1 MARTTYSG
9 YYAPLTLDEV
19 LTVRNRLAKSAL
31 GSNDFGGHSPIDPN
45 KLASAVERQNTGMT
59 DVNGVFRQKYER
71 PHEKVATLFY
81 GIAKNHAFENGN
93 KRTALVC
100 GLVSLERNGFDLCNT
115 SEEELY
121 EMATT
126 VVAGTFP
133 INKND
138 TRDADSEVRALGS
151 WFRSRIRKQSFGDHV
166 MSFRELRKILV
177 AHDCEFDSPEKNF
190 IKIRRGSLAVRTGYP
205 KENFDVDVAEIK
217 KIRRQLDL
225 HDLAS
230 SRDFYDFDN
239 AVDNFV
245 DEYRYLLQR
254 LADA

>member
-1 MARTTYSG
+1 MARTNYSG
-9 YYAPLTLDEV
+9 YYTSLTLEEV
-19 LTVRNRLAKSAL
+19 LTVRKRLAKSDL
-31 GSNDFGGHSPIDPN
+31 GSKDFGGQRPIDPN
-45 KLASAVERQNTGMT
+45 KLASAVERQNTGMSDT
-59 DVNGVFRQKYER
+59 NGIFRQKYER

-100 GLVSLERNGFDLCNT
+100 SLVSLERNGFDLCNT

-133 INKND
+133 INKSD
-138 TRDADSEVRALGS
+138 ERDADSEVKALGS
-151 WFRSRIRKQSFGDHV
+151 WFRSRILRQSFGDHV
-166 MSFRELRKILV
+166 TSFRDLRKVLT
-177 AHDCEFDSPEKNF
+177 AHGCEFDSPDKNF
-190 IKIRRGSLAVRTGYP
+190 IKIRRGGLAVRTGYP
-205 KENFDVDVAEIK
+205 KENFDVPVSEIK
-217 KIRRQLDL
+217 KIRKQLDL
-225 HDLAS
+225 NDLAS
-230 SRDFYDFDN
+230 SREFYDFDN

-245 DEYRYLLQR
+245 DEYRYVLQR

>member
-1 MARTTYSG
+1 MARTAYYG
-9 YYAPLTLDEV
+9 YYYALTLDEV
-19 LTVRNRLAKSAL
+19 LAIRKRLSNSTL
-31 GSNDFGGHSPIDPN
+31 GAQDFGGHRPIDEN
-45 KLASAVERQNTGMT
+45 KLASAVERQNTGMSDT
-59 DVNGVFRQKYER
+59 NGVFRQKYER

-100 GLVSLERNGFDLCNT
+100 SLVSLERSGYDLCNT
-115 SEEELY
+115 TEEELY
-121 EMATT
+121 DMATS

-133 INKND
+133 IGKNEV
-138 TRDADSEVRALGS
+138 RDPDAEVRALAS
-151 WFRSRIRKQSFGDHV
+151 WFRSRIHRQEFGDHS
-166 MSFRELRKILV
+166 MSFRDLKKVLT
-177 AHDCEFDSPEKNF
+177 AHGCEFDAPDKNF
-190 IKIRRGSLAVRTGYP
+190 IKIRRGNLAVKTGYP
-205 KENFDVDVAEIK
+205 KSNFDIAVSEIK
-217 KIRRQLDL
+217 RIRKQLNL
-225 HDLAS
+225 HELGS